1 MSDYQ
6 VGDKGIILNE
16 GSDFQAYIPYTKP
29 NIGDKAYIYTMR
41 NGMKI
46 AIPVLEFEIGNPMWM
61 SPDMPMAGFDW
72 KVDFNFNLIPLGIPL
87 PCVSTLTGVADEV
100 VEDTKKA
107 WANDELIGKQL
118 FMLSGARKDIKF
130 PIVDNTENTCTVS
143 TFGNIIKG
151 GDFESDTDAWI
162 GGTNSGPPRESV
174 LTTEASH
181 SSSHSWK
188 LAMNTYSFY
197 GAYVY
202 QNGIDLTGVSEISF
216 YIYGYAVGGSAAFVA
231 VGISSGDNMTGG
243 MPATANTSLP
253 TTGWKKVTYLINPSY
268 QCPGICLYFYLYNN
282 GVAYIDDVH
291 IAATGTG
298 VAVGDRYV
306 IWDPVELRPY
316 CGYASRLTGIGSS
329 YVEDGYRSWSTD
341 EIADYQIEML
351 TGPNGGSRFN
361 ITSNTRTK
369 ITLSSTAG
377 FEIGNW
383 YKIWD
388 PVNSCYIPIG

>member
-46 AIPVLEFEIGNPMWM
+46 AIPVLEFELGNPMWI

-87 PCVSTLTGVADEV
+87 PCVSTLTGVADEI

-118 FMLSGARKDIKF
+118 FMLSGARKDTKF
-130 PIVDNTENTCTVS
+130 PIVDNTETTCTVS
-143 TFGNIIKG
+143 TFGDLITG
-151 GDFESDTDAWI
+151 GDFESDTGVWVGYTV
-162 GGTNSGPPRESV
+162 GGSPRVSE
-174 LTTEASH
+174 LTTEAYH
-181 SSSHSWK
+181 SSGHSWK
-188 LAMNTYSFY
+188 LAMNTNSFFEA
-197 GAYVY
+197 GVY
-202 QNGIDLTGVSEISF
+202 QNNLDLTGITELSF
-216 YIYGYAVGGSAAFVA
+216 YLNGTDISGSAF
-231 VGISSGDNMTGG
+231 IQPTLYSGPNMTGG
-243 MPATANTSLP
+243 SSAGSILLP
-253 TTGWKKVTYLINPSY
+253 TSGWEKETIAVPITYQKSGVCLAFRLFQN
-268 QCPGICLYFYLYNN
+268 GI
-282 GVAYIDDVH
+282 AYIDDIGVE
-291 IAATGTG
+291 ATGTG
-298 VAVGDRYV
+298 VAIGDRYV
-306 IWDPVELRPY
+306 IWDPVELKPY
-316 CGYASRLTGIGSS
+316 CGYAARLTGVESS
-329 YVEDGYRSWSTD
+329 YIEDAYRSWSTD
-341 EIADYQIEML
+341 ELADYQIEML
-351 TGPNGGSRFN
+351 TGLNGGSRFN
-361 ITSNTRTK
+361 ITANTRTK